1 MTHDTPQQLIDEL
14 DAALDREREALLRG
28 DLEQIGELMLVK
40 EGLIEQINALQ
51 RIERQQ
57 LAAVQHK
64 VTRNQALL
72 TSALEGIRA
81 VADRIADLRRVRAGL
96 ETYDRQG
103 QKRNYGTQ
111 TRSSVEK
118 RA

>member
-1 MTHDTPQQLIDEL
+1 MTNDTPQTLIDQL
-14 DAALDREREALLRG
+14 DETLERERRALLRG
-28 DLEQIGELMLVK
+28 DLDQIGELMQTK
-40 EGLIEQINALQ
+40 ERLIEQINVLQ
-51 RIERQQ
+51 TAGQQQ
-57 LAAVQHK
+57 LEAVQHK

-72 TSALEGIRA
+72 ASALEGIRA
-81 VADRIADLRRVRAGL
+81 VAGRMADLRRVRAGL

-103 QKRNYGTQ
+103 QRQHFGTQ